1 MLSGFSFCYWQ
12 QTFFFFFPLFFAHSE
27 LMGGDIISELTLL
40 EDSITKDQSKHK
52 NICKKKKV
60 ADIWRSKT
68 SLVLLAKR
76 DDFWNVMFILKASRD
91 INNNYGVL
99 GDHAKGLS
107 SAAFFYSKKVHFL
120 WSDGGGKRCMVISS
134 NVFPTQIKTFLFA
147 HHKNKQHFSYICFFV
162 LKTAVWCGLW
172 LWRMEKWG
180 CFSNFSFDQSITIN
194 FPFFEK
200 YLLTFLL
207 IDVLAWILVN
217 DG

>member
-12 QTFFFFFPLFFAHSE
+12 QTFFFFFPLCFAHSE

-107 SAAFFYSKKVHFL
+107 SIKKKSSFSLIRRGRKKVHGDFFE
-120 WSDGGGKRCMVISS
+120 R
-134 NVFPTQIKTFLFA
+134 
-147 HHKNKQHFSYICFFV
+147 FSHPNQ
-162 LKTAVWCGLW
+162 
-172 LWRMEKWG
+172 
-180 CFSNFSFDQSITIN
+180 NFSFCTSQKQTTFFIYLFLCSKDSCLMWIVVVENGKVGVFQQFQFWPIYHYKFSIFWKI
-194 FPFFEK
+194 FADIF
-200 YLLTFLL
+200 
-207 IDVLAWILVN
+207 VN
-217 DG
+217 WCFSLNPGKWWLKII